1 MNKFHN
7 KGVTFFEIVIAVA
20 IFAILMCPI
29 VAKLIEAM
37 KISDSAK
44 VAQNKYELAEN
55 LIENVKNSSDFMP
68 EQTVAATS
76 STLPEYTLTKAT
88 TNSFLTE
95 ITNGS
100 VTKYPYPSDSS
111 IHVAQYEKEDGTPTT
126 IPYSDY
132 VLTGKSKVG
141 KQKKDCYYAISVSNE
156 GYAALQSEGKLVDNP
171 NNSTLSTI
179 ENLDA
184 NKVALIDG
192 TIGNYDSTVTSAF
205 MSQKLDILKVGDKN
219 RWEQYT
225 KQQAEI
231 VAFPNDTV
239 TRVVEVSVKSDNG
252 DKTKGERKYTVTCK
266 LRYME
271 NTDIMLKDGIYHNK
285 PLKKYLKPIEY
296 VVYEKTFT
304 GKLPHIYLM
313 YNPCLYNSNYME
325 NDYIVL
331 DTSQMDIDEKHTDA
345 QIDAMKKNG
354 KEKDIDKNV
363 SKVEFYVVETAEQF
377 SDTAAAAYQDAYK
390 EVTGKEVSDAATKYL
405 VNNKTYR
412 DRSDVTVN
420 IIGTEIANKADTS
433 RYLTIY
439 NNFNINP
446 STDMNLPDT
455 ISSYGS
461 LPPNSPLKESL
472 DKAYQDGLKANNKKN
487 SNIKLTNDYPAD
499 LIPKPTPS
507 YYSMMVKQIK
517 KLDDAK
523 SAASPLY
530 DVKVYL
536 ADEPFDTSDYD
547 TLTKQLKKMTPTISG
562 TKGGN

>member
-1 MNKFHN
+1 MNKFQN

-68 EQTVAATS
+68 EQTVVGTS
-76 STLPEYTLTKAT
+76 TKYSLTKAT

-95 ITNGS
+95 ITDGS
-100 VTKYPYPSDSS
+100 VTKYPNSSDSS
-111 IHVAQYEKEDGTPTT
+111 IHVAKYKKSDGTETE

-156 GYAALQSEGKLVDNP
+156 GYAELQSEGKIVDNP

-184 NKVALIDG
+184 NKVALING

-239 TRVVEVSVKSDNG
+239 TRVVEVSVKSGNG
-252 DKTKGERKYTVTCK
+252 DKTKGNQKYTVTCK

-271 NTDIMLKDGIYHNK
+271 NTDIMLKDGIYQNK

-331 DTSQMDIDEKHTDA
+331 DTSQMDPGESDE
-345 QIDAMKKNG
+345 
-354 KEKDIDKNV
+354 EK
-363 SKVEFYVVETAEQF
+363 SKVEMYVVETAEQF
-377 SDTAAAAYQDAYK
+377 SETAAAAYQDAYK
-390 EVTGKEVSDAATKYL
+390 EVTGKNVSDAATKYL
-405 VNNKTYR
+405 VNNKTFR

-420 IIGTEIANKADTS
+420 IIGATTATS
-433 RYLTIY
+433 DASKYVTIY

-455 ISSYGS
+455 VTSYAS
-461 LPPNSPLKESL
+461 LPSNSPLKESL
-472 DKAYQDGLKANNKKN
+472 DKAYQDGLKENNKKN
-487 SNIKLTNDYPAD
+487 SKIELTSDYPSELLQD
-499 LIPKPTPS
+499 SHPT
-507 YYSMMVKQIK
+507 YYKMATRQMK
-517 KLDDAK
+517 KLENAK

>member
-76 STLPEYTLTKAT
+76 TALPEYSLTKAT

-95 ITNGS
+95 ITDGS
-100 VTKYPYPSDSS
+100 VTKYPNSSDSTV
-111 IHVAQYEKEDGTPTT
+111 HVAKYKQSDGTETE

-184 NKVALIDG
+184 NKVALING
-192 TIGNYDSTVTSAF
+192 TIGNYDSTVTNAF
-205 MSQKLDILKVGDKN
+205 MSQKLDILKVGDRN

-239 TRVVEVSVKSDNG
+239 TRVIEVSIKSDNG
-252 DKTKGERKYTVTCK
+252 DKASGKRKYTVTCK

-271 NTDIMLKDGIYHNK
+271 NTNIKLKDGIYAGK
-285 PLKKYLKPIEY
+285 SLKEYLEPIEY
-296 VVYEKTFT
+296 VPYEKTFT

-313 YNPCLYNSNYME
+313 YNPCLYNSNYMAE
-325 NDYIVL
+325 DYIVL
-331 DTSQMDIDEKHTDA
+331 DTSQMDPTEADDA
-345 QIDAMKKNG
+345 K
-354 KEKDIDKNV
+354 
-363 SKVEFYVVETAEQF
+363 SKVEMYVIETAEQF
-377 SDTAAAAYQDAYK
+377 SDTAAAAYKEAYK
-390 EVTGKEVSDAATKYL
+390 EVTGNDVSDAATKYL
-405 VNNKTYR
+405 MNNKTIR
-412 DRSDVTVN
+412 DRSDVKIN
-420 IIGTEIANKADTS
+420 IIGATTATS
-433 RYLTIY
+433 NASKYVTIY
-439 NNFNINP
+439 NNFNIDP
-446 STDMNLPDT
+446 ATDMNLPDT
-455 ISSYGS
+455 VSSYAS
-461 LPPNSPLKESL
+461 LPNNSPLKESL
-472 DKAYQDGLKANNKKN
+472 DKAYQDGLTDNNKKN
-487 SNIKLTNDYPAD
+487 SNVVLTNQYPNDMLENAH
-499 LIPKPTPS
+499 PT
-507 YYSMMVKQIK
+507 YYEMSTRQIK
-517 KLDDAK
+517 KLESAK

-530 DVKVYL
+530 DVKIYL
-536 ADEPFDTSDYD
+536 SDTAFDTSDYSS
-547 TLTKQLKKMTPTISG
+547 LQAQLKSMTPTISG